1 MLPKA
6 LFILLFAAI
15 TQAWIRFR
23 LPGDY
28 TDDDYMDTRERLFRP
43 VTGETLLDRILRA
56 RERLR
61 MIQSLDE
68 SSAHA
73 DDQEASVIPFP
84 AALPSRKF
92 GFADAFEMLFMAIV
106 ILSMVSAGYI
116 IKNRSE
122 ELAASKS
129 LALAQACTKLRKPA
143 YGVVDQSV
151 KTQSENSV

>member
-6 LFILLFAAI
+6 VLIFLLAAI

-28 TDDDYMDTRERLFRP
+28 SDDDTMGDRERLFRP
-43 VTGETLLDRILRA
+43 ISGETLIERILRA

-61 MIQSLDE
+61 MIQSLEE

-73 DDQEASVIPFP
+73 DDQDASLIPFP
-84 AALPSRKF
+84 VPMPVRSF
-92 GFADAFEMLFMAIV
+92 GFADAFEMFFMAIV

-129 LALAQACTKLRKPA
+129 LALVQACSKLREPA

-151 KTQSENSV
+151 KNTNEQAV